1 MFHNPFNSK
10 VVADITKFL
19 NEHRNDVRINPCL
32 DEAAK
37 EAAGGIDLDGM
48 LIEEKRAVLRLAFN
62 EAVGKC
68 GCKGTNQEA
77 NEFTAA
83 FERHVEEG
91 KKLPPEFL
99 KNIEKKKKEAKA
111 KKESVEEG
119 EDRRPF
125 DHLGEAKAS
134 STIEFSLMSKDFDG
148 MESAYDSLPRRLKSM
163 QTGSGMALG
172 SGMRDHGY
180 ECKSKSDMDA
190 IVAHYKKKV
199 KSLTV
204 KKHSAESVEEGEHR
218 RPFDR
223 LDEAYALE
231 GFAQPTEKE
240 LRKLVKYFQTILKDP
255 KKLKASGFD
264 KKEAEENLEDALHMI
279 KTMEEFAKDFAATKA
294 KVKESFDVTEAAKK
308 QSFSDLL
315 MKKATRKKEPWEE
328 AYYKWFD
335 GVSIGI
341 FDMGKVAKEI
351 QALIAAKANLDV
363 EMPKLVKK
371 YGKNN

>member
-1 MFHNPFNSK
+1 MSMFHNPFNSK

-111 KKESVEEG
+111 KKESVE
-119 EDRRPF
+119 
-125 DHLGEAKAS
+125 
-134 STIEFSLMSKDFDG
+134 
-148 MESAYDSLPRRLKSM
+148 
-163 QTGSGMALG
+163 
-172 SGMRDHGY
+172 
-180 ECKSKSDMDA
+180 
-190 IVAHYKKKV
+190 
-199 KSLTV
+199 
-204 KKHSAESVEEGEHR
+204 
-218 RPFDR
+218 
-223 LDEAYALE
+223 
-231 GFAQPTEKE
+231 
-240 LRKLVKYFQTILKDP
+240 
-255 KKLKASGFD
+255 
-264 KKEAEENLEDALHMI
+264 
-279 KTMEEFAKDFAATKA
+279 
-294 KVKESFDVTEAAKK
+294 VTEAAKK

>member
-119 EDRRPF
+119 D
-125 DHLGEAKAS
+125 
-134 STIEFSLMSKDFDG
+134 
-148 MESAYDSLPRRLKSM
+148 
-163 QTGSGMALG
+163 
-172 SGMRDHGY
+172 
-180 ECKSKSDMDA
+180 
-190 IVAHYKKKV
+190 
-199 KSLTV
+199 
-204 KKHSAESVEEGEHR
+204 HR

-240 LRKLVKYFQTILKDP
+240 LKASVKWLQSILKDP
-255 KKLKASGFD
+255 RKLKDSGLS
-264 KKEAEENLEDALHMI
+264 KEDAEDNLAAALDML
-279 KTMEEFAKDFAATKA
+279 EFGKKYAS

>member
-119 EDRRPF
+119 E
-125 DHLGEAKAS
+125 
-134 STIEFSLMSKDFDG
+134 
-148 MESAYDSLPRRLKSM
+148 
-163 QTGSGMALG
+163 
-172 SGMRDHGY
+172 
-180 ECKSKSDMDA
+180 
-190 IVAHYKKKV
+190 
-199 KSLTV
+199 
-204 KKHSAESVEEGEHR
+204 HR

-294 KVKESFDVTEAAKK
+294 KVKESFDVTELGEAKA
-308 QSFSDLL
+308 SSTIEFSL
-315 MKKATRKKEPWEE
+315 MSKD
-328 AYYKWFD
+328 FD
-335 GVSIGI
+335 GMESAHDSLPRRLKSMQTGSGMALGSGMRDHGYECKSKS
-341 FDMGKVAKEI
+341 DMDAIVAHYKKKVKS
-351 QALIAAKANLDV
+351 LT
-363 EMPKLVKK
+363 VKK
-371 YGKNN
+371 HSAE

>member
-119 EDRRPF
+119 E
-125 DHLGEAKAS
+125 
-134 STIEFSLMSKDFDG
+134 
-148 MESAYDSLPRRLKSM
+148 
-163 QTGSGMALG
+163 
-172 SGMRDHGY
+172 
-180 ECKSKSDMDA
+180 
-190 IVAHYKKKV
+190 
-199 KSLTV
+199 
-204 KKHSAESVEEGEHR
+204 HR

-223 LDEAYALE
+223 HWYCRWVHQLA
-231 GFAQPTEKE
+231 GCSC
-240 LRKLVKYFQTILKDP
+240 R
-255 KKLKASGFD
+255 
-264 KKEAEENLEDALHMI
+264 
-279 KTMEEFAKDFAATKA
+279 
-294 KVKESFDVTEAAKK
+294 
-308 QSFSDLL
+308 
-315 MKKATRKKEPWEE
+315 
-328 AYYKWFD
+328 
-335 GVSIGI
+335 
-341 FDMGKVAKEI
+341 
-351 QALIAAKANLDV
+351 
-363 EMPKLVKK
+363 
-371 YGKNN
+371 